1 MNIHIHI
8 RPNIRIFSIRMR
20 ALTATQSVES
30 CDWTVLAHSAN
41 KLWDLHVE
49 STSKQSRS
57 YMRMW
62 TVDAGSSLI
71 KTTVSLNLRRG
82 RASPVLATG
91 QGKPCTCD
99 GTGQVLYLRRDRAS
113 PVLAT
118 GQGKP
123 CTCDGTGQAQ
133 GRAGTC
139 DIIGHDWNLGIEH
152 SRRKWS
158 RVIRGGGP
166 SNFTYNQ

>member
-1 MNIHIHI
+1 M
-8 RPNIRIFSIRMR
+8 FSCFWSSLPCQEPGR
-20 ALTATQSVES
+20 
-30 CDWTVLAHSAN
+30 
-41 KLWDLHVE
+41 
-49 STSKQSRS
+49 
-57 YMRMW
+57 
-62 TVDAGSSLI
+62 SLI

-99 GTGQVLYLRRDRAS
+99 GTGQALYLRRNRAS

-118 GQGKP
+118 RQGKP

-166 SNFTYNQ
+166 STFTYNQWVKSNHFWAYTWKQYWHIWFPAVSCCQKHFH